1 MFSVLHFWH
10 FPPPNVM
17 SLFRKPKKSFLCRVK
32 EFNLDLS
39 QNFSSFWLRYIS
51 ETHFRLCQREH
62 LKMGYFEH
70 NLKVRWKDES
80 LFWVYS
86 AVRVFPF
93 MPKTKK
99 KIENLFWNLENNI
112 ELQIEDSLSDLWY
125 SITFR
130 RFELVNTVKKVL
142 MVFHGFRTQ
151 IIFFS

>member
-39 QNFSSFWLRYIS
+39 QNFFSFWLRYIS

-99 KIENLFWNLENNI
+99 KNWKSILKFGKQYRTSNWGFFVR
-112 ELQIEDSLSDLWY
+112 SLVQHHFQEIWACKY
-125 SITFR
+125 C
-130 RFELVNTVKKVL
+130 EKGP
-142 MVFHGFRTQ
+142 HGFSW
-151 IIFFS
+151 F